1 MADVLKVANSR
12 LAMLEA
18 EAEKLRGFIRT
29 AESLMSFD
37 QSQEV
42 NVLGGVNS
50 DAEPKERTAAG
61 TGEPKRNP
69 KANTGDNDSGMP
81 LREPKALGKMTP
93 PLKELPN
100 AGARRKN
107 LFRRPE
113 S

>member
-1 MADVLKVANSR
+1 MADVLDVANSR

-29 AESLMSFD
+29 AESLMTFD
-37 QSQEV
+37 QTESV
-42 NVLGGVNS
+42 NVLGGVNA
-50 DAEPKERTAAG
+50 DAEPKESAPAG
-61 TGEPKRNP
+61 TGTPKRNP
-69 KANTGDNDSGMP
+69 KATNGEDDGDMP
-81 LREPKALGKMTP
+81 LGEPKALGKMTP
-93 PLKELPN
+93 PLKEQPN